1 MDQYFTAVLLFGQ
14 YRTPNDPGNVRPPWY
29 AYAIQPIER
38 VNMSKSVKMVE
49 FSLTKS
55 KSEVP
60 FTTLNVSLKKFK
72 VLRSDFEDLSLR
84 VEVLDFYKK

>member
-1 MDQYFTAVLLFGQ
+1 
-14 YRTPNDPGNVRPPWY
+14 
-29 AYAIQPIER
+29 
-38 VNMSKSVKMVE
+38 MSKSVKMVE
-49 FSLTKS
+49 FSLTKP

-60 FTTLNVSLKKFK
+60 FATPNIPLKKCK

>member
-1 MDQYFTAVLLFGQ
+1 MYGPVF
-14 YRTPNDPGNVRPPWY
+14 YCPGRNVRPPWY

-49 FSLTKS
+49 FSLTKP

-72 VLRSDFEDLSLR
+72 VLRSDFEDLLLR

>member
-1 MDQYFTAVLLFGQ
+1 MYGPVF
-14 YRTPNDPGNVRPPWY
+14 YCPGRNVRPPWY

-49 FSLTKS
+49 FSLTKP

-72 VLRSDFEDLSLR
+72 MLRSDFEDLSLR

>member
-1 MDQYFTAVLLFGQ
+1 
-14 YRTPNDPGNVRPPWY
+14 
-29 AYAIQPIER
+29 
-38 VNMSKSVKMVE
+38 MSKSVKMVE
-49 FSLTKS
+49 FSLTKP

-60 FTTLNVSLKKFK
+60 FATLNIPLKKFK

>member
-1 MDQYFTAVLLFGQ
+1 LARV
-14 YRTPNDPGNVRPPWY
+14 TPYVKTRECQTPMIALRY
-29 AYAIQPIER
+29 QSSER
-38 VNMSKSVKMVE
+38 NKMSKSVKMVE
-49 FSLTKS
+49 FSLTKP

-60 FTTLNVSLKKFK
+60 FTTLNIPLKKFK